1 MATLSTGDVSKRL
14 GFLVTAAFIESLG
27 VQPVEL
33 IKSHPRWS
41 EDNFK
46 SICAGIADHV
56 YQVAQ
61 GTKKAPATKA
71 VPKPKAV
78 PVKASSVDDDDEL

>member
-14 GFLVTAAFIESLG
+14 GFLVTAAFIETLG
-27 VQPVEL
+27 VEPVEF

-46 SICAGIADHV
+46 SICAGIAAHMHDV
-56 YQVAQ
+56 
-61 GTKKAPATKA
+61 GTKPYRPAKAATIKPKPAPAKA
-71 VPKPKAV
+71 AV
-78 PVKASSVDDDDEL
+78 NDDDDEL